1 MILRVKGCGRKMP
14 YDAYIKRLP
23 PYALFDLK
31 GPSEALSE
39 WCASLPS
46 FPEKPNSLSREYET
60 DLCLIGP
67 ERFILRAPIDEEDS
81 LNDTLRPE
89 SAPPEI
95 SIVRISD
102 THTFFRITGPDA
114 TNVASIGCPLDLHDS
129 AFAED
134 AVTNSEFF
142 GVKAMILRC
151 DGGFEIAVE
160 QSFGDMIADY
170 LDRTMA

>member
-14 YDAYIKRLP
+14 YDAQIKRLP

-31 GPSEALSE
+31 GPSEVLSD

-46 FPEKPNSLSREYET
+46 FPEKTNTLSHENGS
-60 DLCLIGP
+60 DLCHIGP
-67 ERFILRAPIDEEDS
+67 ERFILRAPIENEDG
-81 LNDTLRPE
+81 LIETLRPE
-89 SAPPEI
+89 PAPPEI
-95 SIVRISD
+95 SIVLISD
-102 THTFFRITGPDA
+102 TLTFFRITGPDA
-114 TNVASIGCPLDLHDS
+114 TKVVSIGCPLDLHDS

-134 AVTNSEFF
+134 AVTNTEFF

-151 DGGFEIAVE
+151 NDGFEIAIE

-170 LDRTMA
+170 LARAMA